1 MEEHAA
7 IGSRI
12 RALRE
17 ELGVQAQELGSRVG
31 LDPSAISNIERGR
44 RSVKSDELA
53 AIAKALGVSPL
64 AILEPESLVGR
75 LPVAPRASSGTLLKG
90 DVLSRLTGL
99 AELHEV
105 LAEGGLKAH
114 EQAKVQRVDTEH
126 WFRTAPKLAAG
137 VVSQLERDVPG
148 DDRFVALVRAI
159 EEQFFI
165 DVLVEERDTDD
176 VLGASITD
184 SEFSLIFVNANQQV
198 TRALFTLGHELG
210 HTLAKDGRNSIVVD
224 DDLTARS
231 DSERF
236 ANAFAAALLLPEEEI
251 RAQIPTGVPDAL
263 TLCRLLDHWGTSF
276 ETLVYRLHNLRM
288 INAEGRDR
296 LRSLGLRG
304 LVAQI
309 NDQQLTARL
318 MARVGSRPARHTP
331 SLIAA
336 RAYAGYRQ
344 GAISARPLAGLFGID
359 PHIVSATMDL
369 DAEMAL
375 GEAIDPGDFGSYS
388 NDDLY
393 GGSPIE

>member
-1 MEEHAA
+1 MDEQAA
-7 IGSRI
+7 IGTRI

-31 LDPSAISNIERGR
+31 LDPSAVSNIERGKR
-44 RSVKSDELA
+44 KVKSDELA

-105 LAEGGLKAH
+105 LAESGLETQQPLKL
-114 EQAKVQRVDTEH
+114 QQVDTEH
-126 WFRTAPKLAAG
+126 WFRTAPKLAG
-137 VVSQLERDVPG
+137 RVVSQLERDVPG
-148 DDRFVALVRAI
+148 DDRFLALVRAI

-184 SEFSLIFVNANQQV
+184 SEFSLVFVNANQQV
-198 TRALFTLGHELG
+198 TRALFTLAHELG
-210 HTLAKDGRNSIVVD
+210 HTLARDGRNPIVVD
-224 DDLTARS
+224 DDLIARS
-231 DSERF
+231 NSERF
-236 ANAFAAALLLPEEEI
+236 ANAFAAALLLPEKEI
-251 RAQIPTGVPDAL
+251 RERIPGGTPDAL
-263 TLCRLLDHWGTSF
+263 TLCRLLDQWGTSF

-309 NDQQLTARL
+309 SDQQLTARL

-344 GAISARPLAGLFGID
+344 GVISARPLAGLFGVD
-359 PHIVSATMDL
+359 PYVVSATTDL
-369 DAEMAL
+369 DAELAL
-375 GEAIDPGDFGSYS
+375 GEPIDPEDAASYS
-388 NDDLY
+388 DDELY
-393 GGSPIE
+393 GGSPVE